1 MKGGITL
8 LLVIFAFITIG
19 DVDALKCYQCDGES
33 RNEFLDKVCHGD
45 DDLGKLV
52 ECTGHCMKKM
62 QPKTGDEGCWT
73 CLCDI
78 DCQLIPK
85 FFNYLQLIKNTNS
98 IECVMN

>member
-1 MKGGITL
+1 MIKAQGKVKQRSDFKALLYFHIVIRNLVTMKGGITL

-52 ECTGHCMKKM
+52 DCTGHCQKM
-62 QPKTGDEGCWT
+62 IQQKTGEVFLTKD
-73 CLCDI
+73 
-78 DCQLIPK
+78 
-85 FFNYLQLIKNTNS
+85 S
-98 IECVMN
+98 